1 MTAQSFLFSFLLLLD
16 IQIESIEQSG
26 FYKMLAEKYP
36 QISEGWQEAENMNPE
51 IQELTKLTGF
61 NFDDLIGFNLVV
73 EGLDGIAKLSG
84 EGRAPK
90 LGSELEFVVSA
101 KVKGNL
107 DPKKLFSFML
117 EKLEEEKGLAVRKEV
132 EGSIKISDQVATMSV
147 PSELLGKEITSID
160 LLIAIKQGKKFSEIK
175 LGVPKKVNASLK
187 AKDEKVSLACL
198 DVMAKDRQVTFAIS
212 VDPAVWERPEFGA
225 NQQNPLFA
233 GLANSVKGIR
243 EFGLSI
249 SFRDQSLGF
258 EVCVTCKDTQSALG
272 LWTVAQGGLGMAQLA
287 MAKQGGQ
294 TPAIL
299 SRIKTQA
306 VEKNVFVRVD
316 LLEEDLKEFERME
329 LLPQQ
334 NASSGT
340 NDASPVDPDSMV
352 GQKAPDIDT
361 KFLDGS
367 PFTLAGQKGKVVV
380 LDFWATWCGPCV
392 RALPELANLAKDFSN
407 DQVIVVAVNQGEAKK
422 VISPFLKQKKLINL
436 IVALDRGK
444 NIGEKYK
451 VQGIPKTVVID
462 SKGVI
467 RHVHVGYS
475 SGMGERLKTEINS
488 LLKE

>member
-1 MTAQSFLFSFLLLLD
+1 MTAQSFLFSFLLFLD

-26 FYKMLAEKYP
+26 FYKMLVEKYP

-51 IQELTKLTGF
+51 VQELTKLTGL

-73 EGLDGIAKLSG
+73 EGLDGMAKASE

-90 LGSELEFVVSA
+90 LGSELEFIVCA
-101 KVKGNL
+101 KVKGKL
-107 DPKKLFSFML
+107 DPKKLFAFML
-117 EKLEEEKGLAVRKEV
+117 EKLEEEKGLAERKKV
-132 EGSIKISDQVATMSV
+132 EESIKITDQVSKMSV
-147 PSELLGKEITSID
+147 PAALLGKENTSTG
-160 LLIAIKQGKKFSEIK
+160 LLIAIKQGKKLSEIK
-175 LGVPKKVNASLK
+175 LGVPAKVNASLK
-187 AKDEKVSLACL
+187 AKDEKIPLACL

-287 MAKQGGQ
+287 MAKEGGQ
-294 TPAIL
+294 APAIL

-306 VEKNVFVRVD
+306 VEKNVFVRLD
-316 LLEEDLKEFERME
+316 LLEEDLKELERME

-340 NDASPVDPDSMV
+340 NKAPVDSDSMV

-367 PFTLAGQKGKVVV
+367 SFTLAGQKGKVVV

-392 RALPELANLAKDFSN
+392 RALPELATVAKGFSS
-407 DQVIVVAVNQGEAKK
+407 DQVILVAVNQGEAKK
-422 VISPFLKQKKLINL
+422 VISPFLKQKNLKDL
-436 IVALDRGK
+436 IVALDRNE

-467 RHVHVGYS
+467 RYVHVGYS
-475 SGMGERLKTEINS
+475 SGMGERLKTEIKS